1 MSSRW
6 GKVGGRY
13 LLFALRVERDRLSA
27 TYLFAP
33 KLPSRWTLR
42 ALFGESAEGYIGAE
56 PLPFEGKGMATV
68 VWDGSKARAT
78 KDTVPAG
85 VKRKLEEYRAG
96 RLTAETR
103 GPLDAAAVEA
113 AFKAAKPSKP
123 EFRRIL
129 GFWAGLRD
137 AYQVAV
143 PLAKSLPLKRRLR
156 VRRLLGDSV
165 ERQWYDAALLAAG
178 LEAFAEVL
186 PDHAWWNG
194 AWRASEPCWPTIRL
208 CRARGTLQQLEGLQ
222 VRGRLGGLAVKVEHN
237 FFKPT
242 SDSFEPAG
250 GTTEILYTSSQPL
263 DPKRL
268 RRLARAVEKRFR
280 KCAERC
286 TEEERLREETLHA
299 LSEILGEMGV
309 PEAALLA
316 EVGAEG
322 DTVFVNL
329 LEEYAPLTP
338 EVARRLERKLGRKVA
353 ASSPPPSSAR
363 AELERELRELLS

>member
-1 MSSRW
+1 M
-6 GKVGGRY
+6 GGRY

-33 KLPSRWTLR
+33 KLPSRWALR

-56 PLPFEGKGMATV
+56 LLPFEGRGVAAV
-68 VWDGSKARAT
+68 VWDGSEARAT

-96 RLTAETR
+96 RLTAEAR

-137 AYQVAV
+137 SYQVVA
-143 PLAKSLPLKRRLR
+143 PLAEPLPLERRLR
-156 VRRLLGDSV
+156 LRGPLGDSA
-165 ERQWYDAALLAAG
+165 ERRRYDAALLAAG
-178 LEAFAEVL
+178 LEAFAEIL
-186 PDHAWWNG
+186 PDHAWWDG
-194 AWRASEPCWPTIRL
+194 AWRAAEPCWPTVRL
-208 CRARGTLQQLEGLQ
+208 CRARGALRQLEGLR
-222 VRGRLGGLAVKVEHN
+222 VRGRLGELAVKVERN
-237 FFKPT
+237 LLEAA
-242 SDSFEPAG
+242 D
-250 GTTEILYTSSQPL
+250 GTTEVLYTPSQPL

-268 RRLARAVEKRFR
+268 GRLARAVEERFR

-286 TEEERLREETLHA
+286 AEEERLREEA
-299 LSEILGEMGV
+299 LRALREILGEMGV

-322 DTVFVNL
+322 GAVFVNL

-338 EVARRLERKLGRKVA
+338 EVARRVERRLGRRVA
-353 ASSPPPSSAR
+353 AGSPPPSAAR
-363 AELERELRELLS
+363 AELERELRELL